1 MKIVCRD
8 VEYHVEIAGTGEP
21 LLLLH
26 GFTGN
31 AATWSFLIPLL
42 SVRYKL
48 IMVDI
53 IGHGLTDSPDD
64 ISRYTMK
71 EVAFDLKEILDG
83 LDIQKTHVLGYSM
96 GGRLAL
102 SFACLFPESVRG
114 LLLESA
120 SPGLR
125 IAEERQERRLN
136 DKRLAE
142 NILESGIAAFVERWG
157 NIPLFS
163 SQKRLPEKKQ
173 VAIRQQRLTNSE
185 KGLANSLI
193 GMGTGSQ
200 TSWWDT
206 LTHLNMPV
214 LLLVGELDEKF
225 CTIAK
230 SMQLLMKNCDLE
242 IISDAGH
249 AIHVEK
255 PLKFGKMVSVFLAKG
270 KGGDIHGN

>member
-31 AATWSFLIPLL
+31 AETWSFLIPLL
-42 SVRYKL
+42 SVRCKL

-71 EVAFDLKEILDG
+71 EAAFDLKEILDC

-102 SFACLFPESVRG
+102 SFACLFPESVQS

-125 IAEERQERRLN
+125 SDEERQQRTLN
-136 DKRLAE
+136 DERLAK
-142 NILESGIAAFVERWG
+142 NILESGIEAFVERWG

-173 VAIRQQRLTNSE
+173 FAIRQQRLTNSE
-185 KGLANSLI
+185 KGLANSLL

-200 TSWWDT
+200 PSWWDK
-206 LTHLNMPV
+206 LTDLNMPV
-214 LLLVGELDEKF
+214 LLLAGELDEKF

-230 SMQLLMKNCDLE
+230 SMQLLFKNSDLE
-242 IISDAGH
+242 IISEAGH

-255 PLKFGKMVSVFLAKG
+255 PLKFGKIVSVFLAKG

>member
-42 SVRYKL
+42 SARCKL

-71 EVAFDLKEILDG
+71 EAAFDLKEILDC

-102 SFACLFPESVRG
+102 SFACLFPESVQS

-125 IAEERQERRLN
+125 SDEERQQRRLN
-136 DKRLAE
+136 DERLAK

-173 VAIRQQRLTNSE
+173 FAIRQQRLTNSE
-185 KGLANSLI
+185 KGLANSLL

-200 TSWWDT
+200 PSWWDK
-206 LTHLNMPV
+206 LTDLNMPV
-214 LLLVGELDEKF
+214 LLLTGELDEKF

-230 SMQLLMKNCDLE
+230 SMQLLFKNSDLE

-255 PLKFGKMVSVFLAKG
+255 PLKFGKMVSVFLTKG